1 MQLLTKAL
9 LKQIPP
15 LSATENEPDPMVW
28 CKLFYPDFSWTWFV
42 IEFDGQDLCFGLVDG
57 DHRELGYFSL
67 LELRSTRGKLGLP
80 LERDRFF
87 TPCRLSE
94 LEARL
99 ERRRSRT
106 PTAS

>member
-1 MQLLTKAL
+1 MQLLTNAL

-15 LSATENEPDPMVW
+15 LYATENEPDPMVW
-28 CKLFYPDFSWTWFV
+28 CKLFYPDFSWSWFV

-57 DHRELGYFSL
+57 FDRELGYFSL
-67 LELRSTRGKLGLP
+67 SELRSTPGKLGLP
-80 LERDRFF
+80 LERARSF

-99 ERRRSRT
+99 
-106 PTAS
+106 